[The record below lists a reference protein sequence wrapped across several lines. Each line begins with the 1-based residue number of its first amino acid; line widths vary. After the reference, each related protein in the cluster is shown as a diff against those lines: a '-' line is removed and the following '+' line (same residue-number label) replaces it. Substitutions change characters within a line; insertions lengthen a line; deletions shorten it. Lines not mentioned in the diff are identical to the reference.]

1 MGQVMNPDR
10 LTRIILALSVGF
22 FALALGLRGLSGGL
36 VATVLWGLLGLVGQ
50 VDERRG
56 RLWDGLLLTWGTVLA
71 AWGVLQG
78 AQPLLLG
85 LALIGTLALW
95 VLKPAVRREAD
106 LRLWRLGK
114 LALLAGLSLI
124 LGLYLPLKLSFPA
137 ALALAALGAGG
148 LLAVLKSAGRLS

>member
-1 MGQVMNPDR
+1 M
-10 LTRIILALSVGF
+10 
-22 FALALGLRGLSGGL
+22 
-36 VATVLWGLLGLVGQ
+36 GLVGQ

-85 LALIGTLALW
+85 LGLIGTLALW

-137 ALALAALGAGG
+137 ALALAPTLFAW
-148 LLAVLKSAGRLS
+148 K